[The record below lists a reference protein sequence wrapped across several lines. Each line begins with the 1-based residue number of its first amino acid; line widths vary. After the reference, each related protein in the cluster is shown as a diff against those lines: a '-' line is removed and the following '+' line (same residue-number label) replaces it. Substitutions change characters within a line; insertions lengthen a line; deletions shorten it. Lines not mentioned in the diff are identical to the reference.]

1 MLGQVDNACTKVI
14 SYSIRVDR
22 KFPKLVSY
30 IEFLLSENK
39 MAEQAAQRPVS
50 DSHLGGTP

>member
-1 MLGQVDNACTKVI
+1 MRALKSLAI
-14 SYSIRVDR
+14 AYIRVDR

>member
-14 SYSIRVDR
+14 NYSIRVDR